1 MIGSTEETDVG
12 VVSLSDRRRIR
23 DLENQTA
30 DLERKLAAALKGIQ
44 PGLERER
51 GGDCLHQ
58 GAFIVSDN
66 TLEVTCK
73 RCDAKMDPY
82 DVLRKIAHRETN
94 FCYTLTSLRQEREQL
109 AGEVEKLKTARSR
122 IRRRVRKAD
131 DIPPAGVADLVRRHK
146 LRAIG
151 IENTG
156 VGYFAV
162 AVRSKDDR
170 TITEGKDAEEALAL
184 LVVEL
189 EAKATVTGMM

>member
-12 VVSLSDRRRIR
+12 VVSLSDRRRIK
-23 DLENQTA
+23 DLESQTA

-44 PGLERER
+44 PGLETER
-51 GGDCLHQ
+51 GDCLHQ
-58 GAFIVSDN
+58 GSFIVSDN

-94 FCYTLTSLRQEREQL
+94 FCYTLTALRKEREQL

-131 DIPPAGVADLVRRHK
+131 DIQPAGVADLVRRHK

-170 TITEGKDAEEALAL
+170 TITEGKDALAL
-184 LVVEL
+184 LVVKL
-189 EAKATVTGMM
+189 EAKATASQA